1 MRITISGS
9 PGSGTTSLGKALAE
23 RHGLRYLSAGEV
35 FRSLA
40 KEHGMDLAAFGKL
53 AEENPEID
61 LKIDAR
67 QKEIG
72 EASDDI
78 ILEGRLAGWM
88 VENADLKILL
98 YASPDCRAERI
109 AERENLTS
117 EEACAATVDRE
128 ACEAAR
134 YMEYYEIDI
143 VDPSPYDIVI
153 NSETFNQE
161 EVIAIAESVMAL
173 FLQRRI
179 NPF

>member
-23 RHGLRYLSAGEV
+23 KYNLRYLSAGEV
-35 FRSLA
+35 FRGLA
-40 KEHGMDLAAFGKL
+40 TEHGMDLAAFGKL

-78 ILEGRLAGWM
+78 ILEGHLAGWM

-109 AERENLTS
+109 AVRENFTP
-117 EEACAATVDRE
+117 EEACSATIELE

-143 VDPSPYDIVI
+143 ADPSPYDLVI

-161 EVIAIAESVMAL
+161 EVVAIAESVMA
-173 FLQRRI
+173 I
-179 NPF
+179 ISAKKN

>member
-1 MRITISGS
+1 
-9 PGSGTTSLGKALAE
+9 
-23 RHGLRYLSAGEV
+23 
-35 FRSLA
+35 
-40 KEHGMDLAAFGKL
+40 MDLAAFGKL

-109 AERENLTS
+109 AERENLTP
-117 EEACAATVDRE
+117 EEACSATIERE

-143 VDPSPYDIVI
+143 ADPSPYDLVINSEEIDIADPSPYDLVI

-161 EVIAIAESVMAL
+161 EVVAIAESVMAL
-173 FLQRRI
+173 I
-179 NPF
+179 SAKKN

>member
-9 PGSGTTSLGKALAE
+9 PGSGTTSLGKFLAE
-23 RHGLRYLSAGEV
+23 KYHLRYLSAGEV

-40 KEHGMDLAAFGKL
+40 KEQGMDLAAFGKL

-61 LKIDAR
+61 LEIDAR

-72 EASDDI
+72 EASDNI

-88 VENADLKILL
+88 VEYADLKILL
-98 YASPDCRAERI
+98 YASPGCRSERI
-109 AERENLTS
+109 AEREHLTS
-117 EEACAATVDRE
+117 EEAYAATIDRE

-143 VDPSPYDIVI
+143 ADPSPYDLVI

-161 EVIAIAESVMAL
+161 EVIAIAESVMAVVSAKEV
-173 FLQRRI
+173 
-179 NPF
+179 

>member
-9 PGSGTTSLGKALAE
+9 PGSGTTSLGKVLAE
-23 RHGLRYLSAGEV
+23 RYNLRYLSAGEV
-35 FRSLA
+35 FRGLA
-40 KEHGMDLAAFGKL
+40 KEHGMDLASFGKL

-88 VENADLKILL
+88 VENADLKLLL
-98 YASPDCRAERI
+98 YASPGCRSERI
-109 AERENLTS
+109 AERENIS
-117 EEACAATVDRE
+117 PEEAYQQTIDRE
-128 ACEAAR
+128 ASEASR

-143 VDPSPYDIVI
+143 SDDSPYDLVI
-153 NSETFNQE
+153 NSETFDQAAVVALAE
-161 EVIAIAESVMAL
+161 AAIAVVLNRLKKE
-173 FLQRRI
+173 
-179 NPF
+179 

>member
-23 RHGLRYLSAGEV
+23 RYNLRYLSAGEV
-35 FRSLA
+35 FRGLA

-98 YASPDCRAERI
+98 YASPDCRAER
-109 AERENLTS
+109 LS
-117 EEACAATVDRE
+117 
-128 ACEAAR
+128 
-134 YMEYYEIDI
+134 
-143 VDPSPYDIVI
+143 PSLVGCLGRCPGKQSPSLGTASFTDGCRL
-153 NSETFNQE
+153 
-161 EVIAIAESVMAL
+161 SVGG
-173 FLQRRI
+173 
-179 NPF
+179 

>member
-9 PGSGTTSLGKALAE
+9 PGSGTTSLGKVLAE
-23 RHGLRYLSAGEV
+23 KYNLRYLSAGEV

-40 KEHGMDLAAFGKL
+40 KEHGMDLASFGKL

-72 EASDDI
+72 EASDNI

-88 VENADLKILL
+88 VENADLKLLL
-98 YASPDCRAERI
+98 YASPGCRSERI
-109 AERENLTS
+109 AERENIS
-117 EEACAATVDRE
+117 PEEAYQETIERE
-128 ACEAAR
+128 ACEASR

-143 VDPSPYDIVI
+143 SDDSPYDLVI
-153 NSETFNQE
+153 NSETFNQT
-161 EVIAIAESVMAL
+161 EVLGLAEAAIAIVSKKLKEE
-173 FLQRRI
+173 
-179 NPF
+179 

>member
-23 RHGLRYLSAGEV
+23 KYNLRYLSAGEV

-40 KEHGMDLAAFGKL
+40 KEHGMDLASFGKL

-88 VENADLKILL
+88 VENADLKLLL
-98 YASPDCRAERI
+98 YASAGCRSERI
-109 AERENLTS
+109 AERENVS
-117 EEACAATVDRE
+117 PKEAYQQTIARE
-128 ACEAAR
+128 ASEKVR

-143 VDPSPYDIVI
+143 FDISPYDLII
-153 NSETFNQE
+153 NSETFRQE
-161 EVIAIAESVMAL
+161 EVVVLAEAAIAVTSKKLKEE
-173 FLQRRI
+173 
-179 NPF
+179 

>member
-9 PGSGTTSLGKALAE
+9 PGSGTTSLGKALAS
-23 RHGLRYLSAGEV
+23 RHDLQYLSAGEV
-35 FRSLA
+35 FRDLA
-40 KEHGMDLAAFGKL
+40 KEHGMDLVSFGKV
-53 AEENPEID
+53 AEDNPEID
-61 LKIDAR
+61 LKIDSR

-72 EASDDI
+72 ETSDNI

-98 YASPDCRAERI
+98 YASPDCRTERI
-109 AERENLTS
+109 AKRENLTP
-117 EEACAATVDRE
+117 EEACAVTMARE

-143 VDPSPYDIVI
+143 ADPSPYDIII

-161 EVIAIAESVMAL
+161 EIIAIVELIVIISAKK
-173 FLQRRI
+173 
-179 NPF
+179 N